1 MAKNQIACPVC
12 GDLADCSNL
21 HNYRQEIY
29 DCNTCGGFSIG
40 YNYLQLTD
48 RNILSHFLYYN
59 CNLFSNARNRQ
70 SFYFIGDKV
79 FFNEVI
85 KIYPHSIFI
94 SADEIY
100 NWYPRSFSEKID
112 FILLALAKK
121 FDYTGKSIALIG
133 QMANSM
139 LFVNRYIGEIKCSK
153 ENIEEQLEY
162 STSYM
167 IEQKLVKKDICN
179 VTLLPLG
186 SSRVDELQKNQSN
199 SKQVFVAM
207 AFSEDMKNIREA
219 IREGIVKSGYVPR
232 FIDEKEHNKQIVPE
246 ILYEIRKSKF
256 IIAELTGHNNGAYY
270 EAGYAAGLGKEVIHI
285 CSKETFGADGHFD
298 VKQKSTIL
306 WNNENEISTALYN
319 RIEATIG
326 LGNK

>member
-139 LFVNRYIGEIKCSK
+139 LFVNRYIGEIKCSR

-298 VKQKSTIL
+298 VKQK
-306 WNNENEISTALYN
+306 
-319 RIEATIG
+319 
-326 LGNK
+326 